1 MPYELY
7 KGLTFTT
14 IWLEVNPRKK
24 MLEGLCFCRA
34 LLNFYKKIE
43 QRIHFLP
50 LLEQMIDSN
59 DTVFKYNKKANIHLF
74 TKYLKIF

>member
-1 MPYELY
+1 MR
-7 KGLTFTT
+7 G
-14 IWLEVNPRKK
+14 
-24 MLEGLCFCRA
+24 C
-34 LLNFYKKIE
+34 KKIE

-59 DTVFKYNKKANIHLF
+59 DTEFKYNKKANIHLF

>member
-1 MPYELY
+1 M
-7 KGLTFTT
+7 
-14 IWLEVNPRKK
+14 N
-24 MLEGLCFCRA
+24 EGC
-34 LLNFYKKIE
+34 KKIE